1 MPGRGRPK
9 PVGVRAEGGLAA
21 ACVPRLVSGVP
32 GSCREDLPAGKTK
45 PPCDIE
51 ETAGLCDS
59 SKVVERFSV
68 SGADR

>member
-21 ACVPRLVSGVP
+21 ACVPRPVSCVP
-32 GSCREDLPAGKTK
+32 GSCREDLLAGKRK

-51 ETAGLCDS
+51 ETGDLCDS
-59 SKVVERFSV
+59 SEVAERFSV